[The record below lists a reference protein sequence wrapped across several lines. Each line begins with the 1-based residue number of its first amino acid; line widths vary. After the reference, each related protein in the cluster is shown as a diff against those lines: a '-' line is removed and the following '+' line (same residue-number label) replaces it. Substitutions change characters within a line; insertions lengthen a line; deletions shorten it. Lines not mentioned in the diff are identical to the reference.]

1 MWVIS
6 RSFPERKYIPF
17 SVVHSTKE
25 GVAFSSLKIS
35 KYKTSL
41 EAHRSIGALN
51 DQPATMLN
59 MLASPSFRIT
69 EASVRVQCIRY
80 YSRWIT
86 KWLELVAAGRQLLQ
100 RDRRPW
106 SCSTRSFS
114 PRIFHATRTKEI
126 KENKRSSKEICNVV
140 LFQKFRTFLLNCM
153 SNKGLYYISRACC

>member
-1 MWVIS
+1 M
-6 RSFPERKYIPF
+6 
-17 SVVHSTKE
+17 
-25 GVAFSSLKIS
+25 
-35 KYKTSL
+35 
-41 EAHRSIGALN
+41 LN
-51 DQPATMLN
+51 PATMLN

-86 KWLELVAAGRQLLQ
+86 KWLKLVAAGRQLLQ

-153 SNKGLYYISRACC
+153 SNKGLYYKSGMLLMYISGVNNCLQGQFPNEDVLKTACVNGS